1 MSDLNIN
8 ASSEI
13 LNDFEW
19 QLCRLVIMI
28 ETMEEFTKSVRDLH
42 STLKRLLEEVKR
54 RK

>member
-1 MSDLNIN
+1 MADHNLN

-19 QLCRLVIMI
+19 QLCRLAIMI
-28 ETMEEFTKSVRDLH
+28 ETMEGFTKSVRDLH
-42 STLKRLLEEVKR
+42 SVLIRLLEEVKR